1 MSWAEK
7 VTRFIRKNIFT
18 KNENGVLIYIH
29 KLTFSEYIYTYIH
42 VHIYLLI
49 MYLYLVKCPALKS
62 IHVIVRWF
70 GNQEVFP
77 KLKMSLED

>member
-1 MSWAEK
+1 
-7 VTRFIRKNIFT
+7 
-18 KNENGVLIYIH
+18 
-29 KLTFSEYIYTYIH
+29 
-42 VHIYLLI
+42 

>member
-1 MSWAEK
+1 
-7 VTRFIRKNIFT
+7 
-18 KNENGVLIYIH
+18 
-29 KLTFSEYIYTYIH
+29 
-42 VHIYLLI
+42 

-77 KLKMSLED
+77 KLKCLLKIKIGGWIIKEDNNPRCVDFHTCSYKYYPVSGFQKLL